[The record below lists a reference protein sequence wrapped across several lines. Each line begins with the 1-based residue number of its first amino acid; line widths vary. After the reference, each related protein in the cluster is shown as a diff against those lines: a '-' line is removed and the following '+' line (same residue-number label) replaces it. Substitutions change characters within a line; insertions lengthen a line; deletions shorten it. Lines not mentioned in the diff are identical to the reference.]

1 MNADM
6 KRAMAVLELSKI
18 EAALKQLEQMF
29 AVTKEEAEAMSELS
43 QMADKLSRK
52 IAVAREMA

>member
-18 EAALKQLEQMF
+18 EATLKQLEQMF
-29 AVTKEEAEAMSELS
+29 AVTQEEAQAMSELS
-43 QMADKLSRK
+43 KMADKLSRK
-52 IAVAREMA
+52 IANAREA

>member
-18 EAALKQLEQMF
+18 ETTLKQLEQLF
-29 AVTKEEAEAMSELS
+29 AVTQEEAQAMNELS
-43 QMADKLSRK
+43 KMADKLSRK
-52 IAVAREMA
+52 IATAREMA